1 MRARASIVSPRR
13 DWPGQQAT
21 ESSKRDTGLDRRR
34 EAAPH
39 AWCRLSFVVTTYS
52 RLFHGAPRALVAA
65 FLLVTFMW
73 AQHEMQRH
81 TLQHVADQLQR
92 HHEQGLQTPGND
104 LRCVECS
111 LLAGGSHAVPG
122 SVSTMPA
129 NIGNPV
135 RIAISFLSRS
145 VAASS
150 YYSSR
155 APPVLL

>member
-1 MRARASIVSPRR
+1 MARSDVPVEDWRRGTLRIVER
-13 DWPGQQAT
+13 DA
-21 ESSKRDTGLDRRR
+21 GLSHRRR
-34 EAAPH
+34 APPDD
-39 AWCRLSFVVTTYS
+39 WCRLSPVAPISFRLSRRTPRVVLT
-52 RLFHGAPRALVAA
+52 A
-65 FLLVTFMW
+65 FLLVTLMW

-92 HHEQGLQTPGND
+92 HHEPGLQSPEVD
-104 LRCVECS
+104 VPCVECS

-122 SVSTMPA
+122 SAATVPA
-129 NIGNPV
+129 SAVGSV
-135 RIAISFLSRS
+135 RIAVSFVSRS